1 MTKPASDNRHAPPAP
16 DDAVTVG
23 TIVAASGLRGELKVA
38 PLTDFPRRF
47 SPGST
52 LYLEGRAARVVS
64 SRQHKRGVVV
74 KLDLVNDRNH
84 AESLRS
90 TPLTI
95 PADDLESLPDGSYY
109 HFQII
114 GIEVWSEDGER
125 LGEVAEIIDTG
136 VNDVYLVRSEG
147 SKDLL
152 VPSIESVVL
161 EADIPANRM
170 TVRLPEGLR

>member
-1 MTKPASDNRHAPPAP
+1 MTKSASDSRQAPPVP

-23 TIVAASGLRGELKVA
+23 TIVAPSGIRGELKVA
-38 PLTDFPRRF
+38 PLTDFPHRF
-47 SPGST
+47 APGST
-52 LYLEGRAARVVS
+52 LYLDGRAARVVS
-64 SRQHKRGVVV
+64 ARQHKRGVVV

-84 AESLRS
+84 AESLRGS
-90 TPLTI
+90 SLTI
-95 PADDLESLPDGSYY
+95 PADDLETLPEGSYY

-136 VNDVYLVRSEG
+136 GNDVYLVRSEG
-147 SKDLL
+147 RKDLL

-161 EADIPANRM
+161 KTDIPANRM